1 VICFLLL
8 SFQTLFENI
17 VLMIS
22 FFLTGYADP
31 DADGGLEQDL
41 ASRRYRALM
50 PDEEYY
56 SDEY

>member
-1 VICFLLL
+1 MTDITPV
-8 SFQTLFENI
+8 
-17 VLMIS
+17 
-22 FFLTGYADP
+22 GYADP

-41 ASRRYRALM
+41 ASRRYRAMM